1 MNFDDAIRAHVDW
14 KMKLKTYLAKPDKS
28 LDAAKVSLDNQCAL
42 GQWLR
47 GEGAK
52 FTSNPKFSQLV
63 AEHAKFHKTA
73 AHIITKA
80 DSGASVAQEVAL
92 GAKSEFADVSQ
103 KVVSLLMEC
112 KKVCT

>member
-1 MNFDDAIRAHVDW
+1 LRSVWQPERPRNA
-14 KMKLKTYLAKPDKS
+14 
-28 LDAAKVSLDNQCAL
+28 DN
-42 GQWLR
+42 R
-47 GEGAK
+47 
-52 FTSNPKFSQLV
+52 TTQLV
-63 AEHAKFHKTA
+63 AEHAKFHKAA

-80 DSGASVAQEVAL
+80 DSGATVIQDVAL